1 MHDMNNDSENT
12 AKVWQVQA
20 IEKRQDSQD
29 KVLER
34 LDLRIS
40 DYTKNQVTYTQFE
53 ERLKSIQSSYED
65 KLKAKQQSHDAD
77 IREVNLKY
85 GPLAENY
92 KWITRGVIMLILAQV
107 VALVFNLLG
116 TRS

>member
-1 MHDMNNDSENT
+1 MTRESEDT

-20 IEKRQDSQD
+20 IEKRQDTQD

-34 LDLRIS
+34 IDLRIS

-53 ERLKSIQSSYED
+53 ERLKSVQSSFEE
-65 KLKAKQQSHDAD
+65 KLRARQQSHDAD
-77 IREVNLKY
+77 IREINLKY

-92 KWITRGVIMLILAQV
+92 KWITRGVVMLILAQV
-107 VALVFNLLG
+107 IALIFNLLG

>member
-1 MHDMNNDSENT
+1 MPDVNNESENM

-20 IEKRQDSQD
+20 VEKRQDNQD

-53 ERLKSIQSSYED
+53 ERLKSVQSAFED

-77 IREVNLKY
+77 IREVHLKY
-85 GPLAENY
+85 APLADNY
-92 KWITRGVIMLILAQV
+92 RWITRGVIMLILGQIV
-107 VALVFNLLG
+107 FLIFNLLS
-116 TRS
+116 TRT